1 MVLIKRAE
9 HFTIFFIVIIQCG
22 WECIALHRKRHF
34 SQCVC
39 NVAVVGLV
47 GLVGLGGL
55 GGLGG
60 KDKRRTRSIQSLV
73 AVVVVVAEA
82 VATAASIRA
91 TVQLRMANHVSSTI
105 FIAATT
111 FAFAGR
117 VGQR

>member
-39 NVAVVGLV
+39 NVAVVGLC
-47 GLVGLGGL
+47 GLC
-55 GGLGG
+55 GLGG

>member
-9 HFTIFFIVIIQCG
+9 HFTIIFIVIIQCG

-47 GLVGLGGL
+47 GLVGL

>member
-47 GLVGLGGL
+47 GLGRLS
-55 GGLGG
+55 G

>member
-9 HFTIFFIVIIQCG
+9 HFTIIFIVIIQCG

-39 NVAVVGLV
+39 NVAVV

>member
-9 HFTIFFIVIIQCG
+9 HFTIFSIVIIQCG

-39 NVAVVGLV
+39 NVAVVGLC
-47 GLVGLGGL
+47 GL

-91 TVQLRMANHVSSTI
+91 TVQLRMANHVSSAI
-105 FIAATT
+105 SIAATAFT
-111 FAFAGR
+111 FAGR

>member
-39 NVAVVGLV
+39 NVAVVGLC
-47 GLVGLGGL
+47 GL